1 MNADSRQAHLA
12 RAALAQ
18 DGPAWAALAQ
28 FDGPLPQFWERY
40 LQAVGQLLQSR
51 RVLLLASGVG
61 LPWKAL
67 AQWPADAPQAP
78 GDAADVLQTLAA
90 LPELQARL
98 EPLAGGG
105 QLLAMRLPQAPAPES
120 QVLALVALHG
130 SAFAADPQALLQ
142 WAEQAASV
150 PAQYARRA
158 VAAAAAAAAAAGQ
171 PQPFGAAPVRRDLGA
186 HADAVGD
193 AGDAQLAGEPHAQR
207 LYEILRLSIELAR
220 QPRFLQRA
228 FELCNALAVRFDA
241 DRVSLG
247 WMHPPYVRLTAI
259 SHVEKFDRLSAVSRA
274 LEGAME
280 EAADQGQA
288 LVYPAEPGVRQ
299 VQRAHESYALM
310 QGVAAVASVPLS
322 DGDQVVGVISLEKTQ
337 GRWSADELWEL
348 RLIAQTTALPLAQL
362 RQADRWWGARLW
374 AALKGRP
381 GAAPR
386 HSAWKLAGAVGLI
399 GFVSLFFVPWD
410 YRVDARLTLRSKD
423 LLFVPAPFDGYLR
436 QVYVDMG
443 DKVKA
448 GQVLMQLDTREL
460 VLEESMAQA
469 DVLRYS
475 REAEKAQALRQLA
488 EMQITLA
495 RRDQSAA
502 RLALI
507 RQQLANAK
515 VTAPQDGVVVEGEL
529 KKNLGAPLRKGDLL
543 LKLAQTEDSYLE
555 LEIDQADVHEVQV
568 GSRGQ
573 FALVGRPEQRF
584 AIEIDRIDPA
594 STLREGKNVYLA
606 RGRLQE
612 GIAPWWRPGMGGTA
626 RIEAGQRPLIWVMT
640 HRTVRFLREF
650 FWL

>member
-1 MNADSRQAHLA
+1 MQR
-12 RAALAQ
+12 RR
-18 DGPAWAALAQ
+18 WAELSE
-28 FDGPLPQFWERY
+28 FDGPVPVFWEQY
-40 LQAVGQLLQSR
+40 LQALGQDLQAR
-51 RVLLLASGVG
+51 GVLLLSAGVG
-61 LPWKAL
+61 RPWKAL
-67 AQWPADAPQAP
+67 AQWPAQAQLWS
-78 GDAADVLQTLAA
+78 GDPAELLQMLSG
-90 LPELQARL
+90 LVDEQPRL
-98 EPLAGGG
+98 EHLPQGG
-105 QLLAMRLPQAPAPES
+105 QLLAMRLPQPAAA
-120 QVLALVALHG
+120 QVLAVVALHG
-130 SAFAADPQALLQ
+130 GVFAMEGLLA
-142 WAEQAASV
+142 WARQAAQV
-150 PAQYARRA
+150 PAQWARHASARA
-158 VAAAAAAAAAAGQ
+158 SA
-171 PQPFGAAPVRRDLGA
+171 GAARSAASSTQADTQADSRAGA
-186 HADAVGD
+186 
-193 AGDAQLAGEPHAQR
+193 LAEQPHAQR
-207 LYEILRLSIELAR
+207 LYQVLRLSIELSR

-280 EAADQGQA
+280 EAADQGQP
-288 LVYPAEPGVRQ
+288 LVYPTEQGVRQ
-299 VQRAHESYALM
+299 VQRAQESYALM
-310 QGVAAVASVPLS
+310 QGVAALASVPLT
-322 DGDQVVGVISLEKTQ
+322 DGDQVVGVITLEKMQ

-348 RLIAQTTALPLAQL
+348 GLIAQTTALPLAQL
-362 RQADRWWGARLW
+362 HDADRWWGARW
-374 AALKGRP
+374 WGALKGRR
-381 GAAPR
+381 GAPPR
-386 HSAWKLAGAVGLI
+386 HSAWKLAGALGLMA
-399 GFVSLFFVPWD
+399 FVSLFFVPWD
-410 YRVDARLTLRSKD
+410 YRIDARLTLRSKD

-436 QVYVDMG
+436 QVHVDMG

-469 DVLRYS
+469 DMLRYS

-488 EMQITLA
+488 EMQITMA
-495 RRDQSAA
+495 RRDQSAS

-507 RQQLANAK
+507 RHQLANAK

-543 LKLAQTEDSYLE
+543 LKLAQTDDSYLE
-555 LEIDQADVHEVQV
+555 LEIDQADVHEVKV
-568 GSRGQ
+568 GSRGE

-594 STLREGKNVYLA
+594 SNLREGKNIYLA

-626 RIEAGQRPLIWVMT
+626 RIDAGERPLIWVMT

>member
-1 MNADSRQAHLA
+1 
-12 RAALAQ
+12 
-18 DGPAWAALAQ
+18 
-28 FDGPLPQFWERY
+28 
-40 LQAVGQLLQSR
+40 
-51 RVLLLASGVG
+51 
-61 LPWKAL
+61 
-67 AQWPADAPQAP
+67 
-78 GDAADVLQTLAA
+78 
-90 LPELQARL
+90 
-98 EPLAGGG
+98 
-105 QLLAMRLPQAPAPES
+105 
-120 QVLALVALHG
+120 
-130 SAFAADPQALLQ
+130 
-142 WAEQAASV
+142 
-150 PAQYARRA
+150 
-158 VAAAAAAAAAAGQ
+158 
-171 PQPFGAAPVRRDLGA
+171 
-186 HADAVGD
+186 
-193 AGDAQLAGEPHAQR
+193 
-207 LYEILRLSIELAR
+207 
-220 QPRFLQRA
+220 
-228 FELCNALAVRFDA
+228 
-241 DRVSLG
+241 
-247 WMHPPYVRLTAI
+247 VRLTAI

-348 RLIAQTTALPLAQL
+348 RRIAQTTALPLAQL

>member
-1 MNADSRQAHLA
+1 MNADSRQAHQA
-12 RAALAQ
+12 HAWLAQ
-18 DGPAWAALAQ
+18 DGQAWAALAQ

-40 LQAVGQLLQSR
+40 LQAVGQVLQAR

-67 AQWPADAPQAP
+67 AQWPADAAQAAD
-78 GDAADVLQTLAA
+78 DAADVLQTLAA
-90 LPELQARL
+90 LPEWQARI
-98 EPLAGGG
+98 EPLASGG
-105 QLLAMRLPQAPAPES
+105 QLLAMRLPQAPAPQS

-130 SAFAADPQALLQ
+130 SGFAATSQALLQ
-142 WAEQAASV
+142 WAGQAAAV

-158 VAAAAAAAAAAGQ
+158 AASEAAD
-171 PQPFGAAPVRRDLGA
+171 PVRPIGQQRP
-186 HADAVGD
+186 
-193 AGDAQLAGEPHAQR
+193 AGVAPPRQDFAGPVPDVADAQLADEPHAQR
-207 LYEILRLSIELAR
+207 LYQILRLSIELSR

-228 FELCNALAVRFDA
+228 FELCNALAVRFNA

-247 WMHPPYVRLTAI
+247 WMRPPYVRLTAI

-310 QGVAAVASVPLS
+310 QGVAALASVPLT
-322 DGDQVVGVISLEKTQ
+322 DGHQVVGVISLEKMQ

-348 RLIAQTTALPLAQL
+348 GLIAQTTALPLAQL
-362 RQADRWWGARLW
+362 RETDRWWGARW
-374 AALKGRP
+374 WGTLKGRR

-386 HSAWKLAGAVGLI
+386 HSAWKLAGALGLI
-399 GFVSLFFVPWD
+399 AFVSLFFVPWD
-410 YRVDARLTLRSKD
+410 YRIDARLTLRSKD

-436 QVYVDMG
+436 QVHVDMG

-495 RRDQSAA
+495 RRDQSAS

-507 RQQLANAK
+507 RNQLANAK

-555 LEIDQADVHEVQV
+555 LEIDQADIHEVQV

-573 FALVGRPEQRF
+573 FALVGRPEQRY
-584 AIEIDRIDPA
+584 AIAIDRIDPA

-612 GIAPWWRPGMGGTA
+612 DIAPWWRPGMGGTA
-626 RIEAGQRPLIWVMT
+626 RIDVGQRPLIWVMT

>member
-1 MNADSRQAHLA
+1 MNAESRQAHHQHS
-12 RAALAQ
+12 AAMQ
-18 DGPAWAALAQ
+18 RQRWAELSE
-28 FDGPLPQFWERY
+28 FDGPVHVFWEHY
-40 LQAVGQLLQSR
+40 LQALGQDLQAR
-51 RVLLLASGVG
+51 GVLLLSAGVG
-61 LPWKAL
+61 RPWKAL
-67 AQWPADAPQAP
+67 AQWPAQAQLWS
-78 GDAADVLQTLAA
+78 GDPAELLQMLSG
-90 LPELQARL
+90 LVDEQPRL
-98 EPLAGGG
+98 EHLPQGG
-105 QLLAMRLPQAPAPES
+105 QLLAMRLPQPAAA
-120 QVLALVALHG
+120 QVLAVVALHG
-130 SAFAADPQALLQ
+130 GVFAMEGLLA
-142 WAEQAASV
+142 WARQAAQV
-150 PAQYARRA
+150 PAQWARHASARA
-158 VAAAAAAAAAAGQ
+158 SA
-171 PQPFGAAPVRRDLGA
+171 GAARSAASSTQADTQADTRAGA
-186 HADAVGD
+186 
-193 AGDAQLAGEPHAQR
+193 LAEQPHAQR
-207 LYEILRLSIELAR
+207 LYQVLRLSIELSR

-280 EAADQGQA
+280 EAADQGQP
-288 LVYPAEPGVRQ
+288 LVYPTEQGVRQ

-310 QGVAAVASVPLS
+310 QGVAALASVPLT
-322 DGDQVVGVISLEKTQ
+322 DGDQVVGVITLEKMQ

-348 RLIAQTTALPLAQL
+348 GLIAQTCAWPLSQL
-362 RQADRWWGARLW
+362 HESDRWFGARW
-374 AALKGRP
+374 WSALKGRR
-381 GAAPR
+381 GAPPR
-386 HSAWKLAGAVGLI
+386 HSGLKLAGVLGLVGL
-399 GFVSLFFVPWD
+399 VSLFFIPWD
-410 YRVDARLTLRSKD
+410 YRIDARLTLRSKD

-436 QVYVDMG
+436 QVHVDMG

-469 DVLRYS
+469 DMLRYS

-488 EMQITLA
+488 EMQITMA
-495 RRDQSAA
+495 RRDQSAS

-507 RQQLANAK
+507 RHQLANAK

-543 LKLAQTEDSYLE
+543 LKLAQTDDSYLE
-555 LEIDQADVHEVQV
+555 LEIDQADVHEVKV
-568 GSRGQ
+568 GSRGE

-594 STLREGKNVYLA
+594 SNLREGKNIYLA

-626 RIEAGQRPLIWVMT
+626 RIDAGERPLIWVMT

>member
-1 MNADSRQAHLA
+1 
-12 RAALAQ
+12 
-18 DGPAWAALAQ
+18 
-28 FDGPLPQFWERY
+28 
-40 LQAVGQLLQSR
+40 
-51 RVLLLASGVG
+51 
-61 LPWKAL
+61 
-67 AQWPADAPQAP
+67 
-78 GDAADVLQTLAA
+78 
-90 LPELQARL
+90 
-98 EPLAGGG
+98 
-105 QLLAMRLPQAPAPES
+105 
-120 QVLALVALHG
+120 VLAVVALHDG
-130 SAFAADPQALLQ
+130 VFAMEGLLA
-142 WAEQAASV
+142 WARQAAQV
-150 PAQYARRA
+150 PAQWARHASARA
-158 VAAAAAAAAAAGQ
+158 SA
-171 PQPFGAAPVRRDLGA
+171 GAARSAVSSTP
-186 HADAVGD
+186 ADTQ
-193 AGDAQLAGEPHAQR
+193 AGIQAGVLAEQPHAQR
-207 LYEILRLSIELAR
+207 LYQVLRLSIELSR

-280 EAADQGQA
+280 EAADQGQP
-288 LVYPAEPGVRQ
+288 LVYPTEPGVRQ

-310 QGVAAVASVPLS
+310 QGVAALASVPLT
-322 DGDQVVGVISLEKTQ
+322 DGDQVVGVITLEKMQ

-348 RLIAQTTALPLAQL
+348 GLIAQTTALPLAQL
-362 RQADRWWGARLW
+362 HDADRWWGARW
-374 AALKGRP
+374 WGALQGRR
-381 GAAPR
+381 GAPPR
-386 HSAWKLAGAVGLI
+386 HSAWKLAGALGLMA
-399 GFVSLFFVPWD
+399 FVSLFFVPWD
-410 YRVDARLTLRSKD
+410 YRIDARLTLRSKD

-436 QVYVDMG
+436 QVHVDMG

-469 DVLRYS
+469 DMLRYS

-488 EMQITLA
+488 EMQITMA
-495 RRDQSAA
+495 RRDQSAS

-507 RQQLANAK
+507 RHQLANAK

-543 LKLAQTEDSYLE
+543 LKLAQTDDSYLE
-555 LEIDQADVHEVQV
+555 LEIDQADVHEVKV
-568 GSRGQ
+568 GSRGE

-584 AIEIDRIDPA
+584 VIEIDRIDPA
-594 STLREGKNVYLA
+594 SNLREGKNIYLA

-626 RIEAGQRPLIWVMT
+626 RIDAGERPLIWVMT

>member
-1 MNADSRQAHLA
+1 MSVQSRVTPQAA
-12 RAALAQ
+12 RADQAPVWVQLAE
-18 DGPAWAALAQ
+18 
-28 FDGPLPQFWERY
+28 FDGPVKAFWERY
-40 LQAVGQLLQSR
+40 LEAFGQGLQAR
-51 RVLLLASGVG
+51 RVLLLSSGVG

-67 AQWPADAPQAP
+67 AQWPADADQGQ
-78 GDAADVLQTLAA
+78 GDAGDVLQLLAGV
-90 LPELQARL
+90 PEGQPRL
-98 EPLAGGG
+98 EPLAQGG
-105 QLLAMRLPQAPAPES
+105 QALAVRLTQP
-120 QVLALVALHG
+120 
-130 SAFAADPQALLQ
+130 AADSDQVMAVVVWHASVFALEPAELLP
-142 WAEQAASV
+142 WASQAAQV
-150 PAQYARRA
+150 PAQYALRA
-158 VAAAAAAAAAAGQ
+158 SARAAAASLNAGAAAGLAV
-171 PQPFGAAPVRRDLGA
+171 P
-186 HADAVGD
+186 ADQD
-193 AGDAQLAGEPHAQR
+193 RAQR
-207 LYEILRLSIELAR
+207 LYQILRLSIELSR

-247 WMHPPYVRLTAI
+247 WMRAPYVRLTAI
-259 SHVEKFDRLSAVSRA
+259 SHVEKFDRLSAISRA

-322 DGDQVVGVISLEKTQ
+322 DGDQVVGVISLEKMQ

-348 RLIAQTTALPLAQL
+348 GLIAQTTALPLAQL
-362 RQADRWWGARLW
+362 HETDRWFGARW
-374 AALKGRP
+374 WSALKGRR
-381 GAAPR
+381 GAPPR
-386 HSAWKLAGAVGLI
+386 HSAWKLAGALGLI
-399 GFVSLFFVPWD
+399 GLVSLFFIPWD
-410 YRVDARLTLRSKD
+410 YRIDARLTLRSKD
-423 LLFVPAPFDGYLR
+423 LVFVPAPFDGYLR
-436 QVYVDMG
+436 QVHVDMG

-488 EMQITLA
+488 EMQITIA
-495 RRDQSAA
+495 RRDQSAS

-507 RQQLANAK
+507 RHQLANAK

-568 GSRGQ
+568 GSLGQ
-573 FALVGRPEQRF
+573 FALVGRPEQRY

-594 STLREGKNVYLA
+594 STLREGKNIYLA

-626 RIEAGQRPLIWVMT
+626 RIDAGQRPLIWVMT

>member
-1 MNADSRQAHLA
+1 M
-12 RAALAQ
+12 
-18 DGPAWAALAQ
+18 
-28 FDGPLPQFWERY
+28 
-40 LQAVGQLLQSR
+40 
-51 RVLLLASGVG
+51 
-61 LPWKAL
+61 
-67 AQWPADAPQAP
+67 AP
-78 GDAADVLQTLAA
+78 GMRA
-90 LPELQARL
+90 LRCQQQRVQRRRER
-98 EPLAGGG
+98 
-105 QLLAMRLPQAPAPES
+105 RRRRR
-120 QVLALVALHG
+120 G
-130 SAFAADPQALLQ
+130 ST
-142 WAEQAASV
+142 WRAS
-150 PAQYARRA
+150 
-158 VAAAAAAAAAAGQ
+158 
-171 PQPFGAAPVRRDLGA
+171 
-186 HADAVGD
+186 
-193 AGDAQLAGEPHAQR
+193 AQLGREPHAQR
-207 LYEILRLSIELAR
+207 LYQILRLSIELSR

-247 WMHPPYVRLTAI
+247 WMRAPYVRLTAI
-259 SHVEKFDRLSAVSRA
+259 SHVEKFDRLSAISRA

-310 QGVAAVASVPLS
+310 QGVAAVASVPLI
-322 DGDQVVGVISLEKTQ
+322 DGDQVVGVISLEKMQ

-348 RLIAQTTALPLAQL
+348 GLIAQTCALPLSQL
-362 RQADRWWGARLW
+362 HESDRWFGARWWGA
-374 AALKGRP
+374 LKGRR
-381 GAAPR
+381 GAPPR
-386 HSAWKLAGAVGLI
+386 HSAWKLAGVLGLVGL
-399 GFVSLFFVPWD
+399 VSLFFVPWD
-410 YRVDARLTLRSKD
+410 YRIDARLTLRSKD
-423 LLFVPAPFDGYLR
+423 LVFVPAPFDGYLR
-436 QVYVDMG
+436 QVHVDMG

-488 EMQITLA
+488 EMQITMA
-495 RRDQSAA
+495 RRDQSAS

-507 RQQLANAK
+507 RHQLANAK

-626 RIEAGQRPLIWVMT
+626 RIEAGERPLIWVMT

>member
-1 MNADSRQAHLA
+1 MQR
-12 RAALAQ
+12 RRWAQ
-18 DGPAWAALAQ
+18 LSE
-28 FDGPLPQFWERY
+28 FDGPVPVFWEHY
-40 LQAVGQLLQSR
+40 LEALGQDLQARG
-51 RVLLLASGVG
+51 VLLLSASVG
-61 LPWKAL
+61 QPWKAL
-67 AQWPADAPQAP
+67 AQWPAQAHVWSGDPAELLQMLCGLVDEQPLLEHLPQ
-78 GDAADVLQTLAA
+78 
-90 LPELQARL
+90 
-98 EPLAGGG
+98 GG
-105 QLLAMRLPQAPAPES
+105 QLLAMRLPQPAAA
-120 QVLALVALHG
+120 QVLAVVALHEG
-130 SAFAADPQALLQ
+130 VFAMEGLMD
-142 WAEQAASV
+142 WARQAAQV
-150 PAQYARRA
+150 PAQWARHASARA
-158 VAAAAAAAAAAGQ
+158 SAAAARSAASSTQADT
-171 PQPFGAAPVRRDLGA
+171 PVG
-186 HADAVGD
+186 V
-193 AGDAQLAGEPHAQR
+193 LAEQPHAQR
-207 LYEILRLSIELAR
+207 LYQVLRLSIELAR

-247 WMHPPYVRLTAI
+247 WMHPPYLRLTAI
-259 SHVEKFDRLSAVSRA
+259 SHVEKFDRLAAVSRA

-299 VQRAHESYALM
+299 VQRSHGSYALM
-310 QGVAAVASVPLS
+310 QGVAALASVPLT
-322 DGDQVVGVISLEKTQ
+322 DGDQVVGVITLEKMQ

-348 RLIAQTTALPLAQL
+348 GLIAQTTALPLAQL
-362 RQADRWWGARLW
+362 HQADRWWGARW
-374 AALKGRP
+374 WGALQGRR

-386 HSAWKLAGAVGLI
+386 HSAWKLTGALGLI
-399 GFVSLFFVPWD
+399 AFVSLFFVPWD
-410 YRVDARLTLRSKD
+410 YRIDARLTLRSKD

-436 QVYVDMG
+436 QVHVDMG

-469 DVLRYS
+469 DMLRYS

-488 EMQITLA
+488 EMQITMA
-495 RRDQSAA
+495 RRDQSAS

-507 RQQLANAK
+507 RHQLANAK

-543 LKLAQTEDSYLE
+543 LKLAQTDDSYLE
-555 LEIDQADVHEVQV
+555 LEIDQADVHEVKV
-568 GSRGQ
+568 GSRGE

-594 STLREGKNVYLA
+594 SNLREGKNIYLA

-626 RIEAGQRPLIWVMT
+626 RIEAGERPLIWVMT